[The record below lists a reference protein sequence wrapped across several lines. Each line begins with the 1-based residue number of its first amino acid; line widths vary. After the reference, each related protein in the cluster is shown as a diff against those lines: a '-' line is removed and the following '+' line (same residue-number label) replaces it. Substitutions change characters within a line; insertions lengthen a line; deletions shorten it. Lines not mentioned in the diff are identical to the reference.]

1 MKKML
6 ETEIKK
12 LTAAIEALTARLGTA
27 DAPTADAPTAD
38 APTADAPTADAP
50 TADAPTADARS
61 ITINQEELTR
71 VCLALSRAGKKDDIK
86 AKLSELGAARVG
98 ELKGD
103 NLATFAAWAVAQ

>member
-1 MKKML
+1 ML

-27 DAPTADAPTAD
+27 DAPKADAPKAD
-38 APTADAPTADAP
+38 APKADAPKADAP
-50 TADAPTADARS
+50 KADAPTADARS

>member
-1 MKKML
+1 ML

-12 LTAAIEALTARLGTA
+12 LTAAIEALTARLGTVDA
-27 DAPTADAPTAD
+27 PTANAPTADALTV
-38 APTADAPTADAP
+38 
-50 TADAPTADARS
+50 DARS

>member
-1 MKKML
+1 ML

-27 DAPTADAPTAD
+27 DAPTADAPAAD
-38 APTADAPTADAP
+38 APTADAPST
-50 TADAPTADARS
+50 
-61 ITINQEELTR
+61 TINQEEMTR

>member
-1 MKKML
+1 ML

-12 LTAAIEALTARLGTA
+12 LTAAIEALTARLGTVDA
-27 DAPTADAPTAD
+27 LTADAPTVDAPTADAPTAD
-38 APTADAPTADAP
+38 APK
-50 TADAPTADARS
+50 ADARS

>member
-1 MKKML
+1 ML

-27 DAPTADAPTAD
+27 DAPTADAPK
-38 APTADAPTADAP
+38 
-50 TADAPTADARS
+50 ADARS

>member
-1 MKKML
+1 ML

-27 DAPTADAPTAD
+27 DAPKADAPK
-38 APTADAPTADAP
+38 
-50 TADAPTADARS
+50 ADAPTADARS

>member
-1 MKKML
+1 ML

-38 APTADAPTADAP
+38 ARP
-50 TADAPTADARS
+50 

>member
-1 MKKML
+1 ML

-12 LTAAIEALTARLGTA
+12 LTAAIEALTARLGTVDALTA

-50 TADAPTADARS
+50 KADTRS

>member
-1 MKKML
+1 ML

-12 LTAAIEALTARLGTA
+12 LTAAIEALTARLG
-27 DAPTADAPTAD
+27 
-38 APTADAPTADAP
+38 TADAP

>member
-1 MKKML
+1 ML

-12 LTAAIEALTARLGTA
+12 LTAAIEALTARLGTV
-27 DAPTADAPTAD
+27 DAPTV
-38 APTADAPTADAP
+38 DAPTADAP

>member
-1 MKKML
+1 MEKML

-12 LTAAIEALTARLGTA
+12 LTAAVEALTARLGTA
-27 DAPTADAPTAD
+27 DAPTADAPTVDVPAAD
-38 APTADAPTADAP
+38 APAADAPSA
-50 TADAPTADARS
+50 
-61 ITINQEELTR
+61 TISQEELTR

-98 ELKGD
+98 ELKSD

>member
-1 MKKML
+1 ML

-12 LTAAIEALTARLGTA
+12 LTAAIEALTARLGTVDA
-27 DAPTADAPTAD
+27 PMANAPTADAPTAD
-38 APTADAPTADAP
+38 TLTV
-50 TADAPTADARS
+50 DARS

>member
-1 MKKML
+1 ML

-12 LTAAIEALTARLGTA
+12 LTAAIEALTARLGTVDA
-27 DAPTADAPTAD
+27 PTANAPTANAPTADALTV
-38 APTADAPTADAP
+38 
-50 TADAPTADARS
+50 DARS

>member
-1 MKKML
+1 ML

-12 LTAAIEALTARLGTA
+12 LTAAIEALTARLGTV
-27 DAPTADAPTAD
+27 DALTVDALTADAPTAD
-38 APTADAPTADAP
+38 APKADAPKADAP
-50 TADAPTADARS
+50 KADTRS

>member
-1 MKKML
+1 ML

-12 LTAAIEALTARLGTA
+12 LTAAIEALTARLGTVDA
-27 DAPTADAPTAD
+27 PTVDAPTADAPTAH
-38 APTADAPTADAP
+38 
-50 TADAPTADARS
+50 APTADARS

>member
-1 MKKML
+1 ML

-12 LTAAIEALTARLGTA
+12 LTAAIEALTARLGTVDA
-27 DAPTADAPTAD
+27 PMANAPTADAPTAD
-38 APTADAPTADAP
+38 APK
-50 TADAPTADARS
+50 ADARS

>member
-1 MKKML
+1 ML

-12 LTAAIEALTARLGTA
+12 LTAAIEALTARLGTV
-27 DAPTADAPTAD
+27 DAPTV
-38 APTADAPTADAP
+38 DAPTADAP

-86 AKLSELGAARVG
+86 AKLSELSAARVG

>member
-1 MKKML
+1 ML

-12 LTAAIEALTARLGTA
+12 LTAAIEALTARLGTV
-27 DAPTADAPTAD
+27 DALTADAPTAD
-38 APTADAPTADAP
+38 APK
-50 TADAPTADARS
+50 ADARS

>member
-1 MKKML
+1 ML

-12 LTAAIEALTARLGTA
+12 LTAAIEALTARLGTV
-27 DAPTADAPTAD
+27 DALTADAPTAD
-38 APTADAPTADAP
+38 APTADAPK
-50 TADAPTADARS
+50 ADARS

>member
-1 MKKML
+1 ML

-12 LTAAIEALTARLGTA
+12 LTAAIEALTARLGTV

-38 APTADAPTADAP
+38 APK
-50 TADAPTADARS
+50 ADARS